1 MQSVTQFVAVTCVA
15 SHTKYCIEMDYTGGQ
30 SDADSASADPKC
42 KMLPTCATQSAVK
55 QAASDKT
62 ILQHSNHLKHANK
75 SKSLDMFDR
84 PTTRL
89 HLARF
94 ISLSNMSSIPEDS
107 CMQPVYNHD
116 DMKVNHRSPVSIEN
130 GYRPSASIGNH
141 VSKYTLLSQ
150 IFKVLLHL

>member
-1 MQSVTQFVAVTCVA
+1 MRTFLELKMENA
-15 SHTKYCIEMDYTGGQ
+15 GGQ

-42 KMLPTCATQSAVK
+42 KMLPTLATQSAVK
-55 QAASDKT
+55 QPASDKT
-62 ILQHSNHLKHANK
+62 LLQHSNHLKHAKK

-94 ISLSNMSSIPEDS
+94 ISLSNMSTIPEDS

-130 GYRPSASIGNH
+130 GYRPSPSIGNH
-141 VSKYTLLSQ
+141 PSKHTLLSQ
-150 IFKVLLHL
+150 IFQTLLHL